1 MNGGIHMTKKMDHP
15 NPGVKCSVNTCTYYL
30 NGDYCSA
37 DQIQVMPKNAHSA
50 QETDC
55 MTFQAKSH

>member
-1 MNGGIHMTKKMDHP
+1 MTKKMDHP
-15 NPGVKCSVNTCTYYL
+15 NPGVKSSENTCTYYL